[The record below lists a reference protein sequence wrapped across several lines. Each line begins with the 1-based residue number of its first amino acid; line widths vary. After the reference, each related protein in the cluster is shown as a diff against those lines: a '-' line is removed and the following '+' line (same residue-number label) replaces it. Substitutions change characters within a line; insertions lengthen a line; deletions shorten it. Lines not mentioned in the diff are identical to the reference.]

1 MNKTELVKEI
11 ADATGLT
18 QKLATDALDAFMES
32 ITTALKAGDKVTLVG
47 FGTFSVAE
55 RAART
60 GRNPKTGEELKI
72 AASKAPKFSAGATL
86 KAAVIPPA
94 KGKKAK

>member
-1 MNKTELVKEI
+1 MNKTELIKVI
-11 ADATGLT
+11 AGATGLT
-18 QKLATDALDAFMES
+18 QKLAADALDAFMES
-32 ITTALKAGDKVTLVG
+32 IATALKAGDKVTLVG

-55 RAART
+55 RLART

-86 KAAVIPPA
+86 KAAVIPTVEA
-94 KGKKAK
+94 KRSK

>member
-1 MNKTELVKEI
+1 MNKTELVKAI
-11 ADATGLT
+11 ADATELT
-18 QKLATDALDAFMES
+18 QKSATDALDAFMES
-32 ITTALKAGDKVTLVG
+32 VTAALKAGDKVTLVG

-94 KGKKAK
+94 KGKKTK

>member
-1 MNKTELVKEI
+1 MNKGELIDAIAAQADISKVKAGE
-11 ADATGLT
+11 
-18 QKLATDALDAFMES
+18 ALDAFMES
-32 ITTALKAGDKVTLVG
+32 ITATLKAGDKVTLVG

-86 KAAVIPPA
+86 KEAVAPAA
-94 KGKKAK
+94 KDKKAK